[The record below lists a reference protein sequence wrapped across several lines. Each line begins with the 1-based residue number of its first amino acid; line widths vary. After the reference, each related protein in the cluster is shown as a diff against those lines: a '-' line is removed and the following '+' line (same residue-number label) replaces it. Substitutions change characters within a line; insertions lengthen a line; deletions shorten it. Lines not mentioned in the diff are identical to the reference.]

1 MAQVGQECAD
11 QRPVSSESSAIASLA
26 GARVRRN
33 AGAPHATT
41 ALPAGVRNRA

>member
-1 MAQVGQECAD
+1 MAQVGQESAD
-11 QRPVSSESSAIASLA
+11 QRPVSFETSAVAGLA
-26 GARVRRN
+26 GPRVRRN